1 MALFIKRTDI
11 MKNFKAKIKQL
22 NNPTLEQELL
32 ELYLIDQDK
41 AYSQFRIEFAR
52 KFMAENKSLF
62 EKLSKL

>member
-1 MALFIKRTDI
+1 
-11 MKNFKAKIKQL
+11 MKNFETTIKQL

-41 AYSQFRIEFAR
+41 AYIQFRIEFAR
-52 KFMAENKSLF
+52 KFVAENKSLF